1 METPLFVLDFE
12 QVKPSNRN
20 KIFNDEVQHLISQ
33 EYDAWFDA
41 VKEDYQTYTHYFA
54 EHNEYGTVEYFPKSD
69 KLHIHKLGNEGWH
82 NKGLRWIIEN
92 FEK

>member
-1 METPLFVLDFE
+1 METPLFVLEFE
-12 QVKPSNRN
+12 QTKSNLRN
-20 KIFNDEVQHLISQ
+20 KLFNDEIQHLLSE

-54 EHNEYGTVEYFPKSD
+54 EHNEYDTVEYFPKSD
-69 KLHIHKLGNEGWH
+69 KVHIHKFGSSGWH
-82 NKGLRWIIEN
+82 DKGLRWIIEN